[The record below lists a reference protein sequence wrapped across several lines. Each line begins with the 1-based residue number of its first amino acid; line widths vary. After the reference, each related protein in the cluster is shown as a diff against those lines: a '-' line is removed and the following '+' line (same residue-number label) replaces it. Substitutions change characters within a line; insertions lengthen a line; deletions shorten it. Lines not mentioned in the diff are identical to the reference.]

1 MKAVSW
7 AAQDMEPR
15 LVLLSRGPELY
26 STRRLATE
34 AEREGWMV
42 DIIDPLALTIVVD
55 DDGGRVFHK
64 GWPVECEAVLPRIGY
79 SITRR
84 GVAIVRQF
92 EQTGVIVL
100 NSSQGILRSRDK
112 LVACQM
118 MAEARVP
125 VPITAHV
132 GAWEDTDRA
141 VRRVGGS
148 PCVVKS
154 TEGTHGSGVF
164 LVNSSQQARQLVFQM
179 LERGMRPLVQ
189 EYVKESHGSDV
200 RALVVGGEV
209 VASMRRKA
217 HGSEF
222 RSNFHLGGS
231 VTGVDLTEEQR
242 RIAILSAET
251 LGLEVAGVDM
261 LESDRGPLVLEV
273 NSSPGLEGIE
283 GATKVNVAG
292 KVAEHLN
299 DLYSSNSTISKRSVR
314 SLSVPVK
321 TSLSTLCNLL
331 GYFWL
336 LSQCVPR
343 CDSAE
348 KHSSH
353 NTSPCRRPTGQGCT
367 CRSRLEA
374 RRVEQRRE
382 KQRGDIRFGR

>member
-1 MKAVSW
+1 LKTVSW
-7 AAQDMEPR
+7 AAQSMEPR

-34 AEREGWMV
+34 AEKKGWMV

-55 DDGGRVFHK
+55 EDGGRVFHK

-92 EQTGVIVL
+92 EQSGVIVL
-100 NSSQGILRSRDK
+100 NTSQGILRSRDK

-125 VPITAHV
+125 VPITAQV

-189 EYVKESHGSDV
+189 EYVKESHGSDI
-200 RALVVGGEV
+200 RALVVGREV

-231 VTGVDLTEEQR
+231 VSSVELTDEQR
-242 RIAILSAET
+242 SIAICATQT
-251 LGLEVAGVDM
+251 LGLELAGVDM

-283 GATKVNVAG
+283 GATRINVAE
-292 KVAEHLN
+292 KVANRLN
-299 DLYSSNSTISKRSVR
+299 NLYASGSV
-314 SLSVPVK
+314 
-321 TSLSTLCNLL
+321 
-331 GYFWL
+331 
-336 LSQCVPR
+336 
-343 CDSAE
+343 DSGTNE
-348 KHSSH
+348 KARSH
-353 NTSPCRRPTGQGCT
+353 NENDTER
-367 CRSRLEA
+367 A
-374 RRVEQRRE
+374 
-382 KQRGDIRFGR
+382 F

>member
-1 MKAVSW
+1 
-7 AAQDMEPR
+7 MEPR
-15 LVLLSRGPELY
+15 LVILSRGPELY

-34 AEREGWMV
+34 AQAAGWMV
-42 DIIDPLALTIVVD
+42 DIIDPLALTVLVD
-55 DDGGRVFHK
+55 DDGGRVYHK

-92 EQTGVIVL
+92 EQLGVIVL

-118 MAEARVP
+118 MAKARVP

-132 GAWEDTDRA
+132 GSWEDTDRA
-141 VRRVGGS
+141 VRRVGGA

-164 LVNSSQQARQLVFQM
+164 LVSSAQQARQLVFQM

-189 EYVKESHGSDV
+189 EYIKESHGSDV
-200 RALVVGGEV
+200 RALVVGGKV
-209 VASMRRKA
+209 VASMRRMA

-231 VTGVDLTEEQR
+231 VSSVELTDAQR
-242 RIAILSAET
+242 EIAICSTET
-251 LGLEVAGVDM
+251 LGLELAGVDM

-283 GATKVNVAG
+283 AATRVNIAE
-292 KVAEHLN
+292 KVANRLRK
-299 DLYSSNSTISKRSVR
+299 LYESRTMDTENNEDSLSSNKNESEHA
-314 SLSVPVK
+314 
-321 TSLSTLCNLL
+321 
-331 GYFWL
+331 F
-336 LSQCVPR
+336 
-343 CDSAE
+343 
-348 KHSSH
+348 
-353 NTSPCRRPTGQGCT
+353 
-367 CRSRLEA
+367 
-374 RRVEQRRE
+374 
-382 KQRGDIRFGR
+382 

>member
-1 MKAVSW
+1 
-7 AAQDMEPR
+7 MEPR

-34 AEREGWMV
+34 AERAGWTV
-42 DIIDPLALTIVVD
+42 EIVDPLALTIIVD
-55 DDGGRVFHK
+55 EDGGRIFHR

-92 EQTGVIVL
+92 EQSGVIVL
-100 NSSQGILRSRDK
+100 NSSQGIIRSRDK

-118 MAEARVP
+118 MAEKRVP

-141 VRRVGGS
+141 VRRVGGT

-164 LVNSSQQARQLVFQM
+164 LVKSFPQARQLVYQM

-189 EYVKESHGSDV
+189 EYIEESHGSDV

-222 RSNFHLGGS
+222 RSNFHLGGTVSS
-231 VTGVDLTEEQR
+231 VELTEEQEE
-242 RIAILSAET
+242 IAVRATQT
-251 LGLEVAGVDM
+251 LDLELAGVDM
-261 LESDRGPLVLEV
+261 LDSGRGPLVLEV

-283 GATKVNVAG
+283 RATRSNVAG
-292 KVAEHLN
+292 KVAERLSSLFASAQQQKESDE
-299 DLYSSNSTISKRSVR
+299 DLFGSET
-314 SLSVPVK
+314 
-321 TSLSTLCNLL
+321 
-331 GYFWL
+331 
-336 LSQCVPR
+336 
-343 CDSAE
+343 E
-348 KHSSH
+348 E
-353 NTSPCRRPTGQGCT
+353 TGD
-367 CRSRLEA
+367 
-374 RRVEQRRE
+374 VY
-382 KQRGDIRFGR
+382 

>member
-1 MKAVSW
+1 MKGGSW
-7 AAQDMEPR
+7 AAQTMEPR

-34 AEREGWMV
+34 AQRAGWMV
-42 DIIDPLALTIVVD
+42 DIIDPLALTIIVD
-55 DDGGRVFHK
+55 EDGGRIFHR

-92 EQTGVIVL
+92 EQLGVIVL
-100 NSSQGILRSRDK
+100 NSSHGIVRSRDK

-118 MAEARVP
+118 MAQARVP

-132 GAWEDTDRA
+132 GSWEDTDRA
-141 VRRVGGS
+141 VRRVGGT

-164 LVNSSQQARQLVFQM
+164 LVNSSKQARQLVYQM

-189 EYVKESHGSDV
+189 EYIEESHGSDV

-217 HGSEF
+217 HGNEF

-231 VTGVDLTEEQR
+231 VSDVELTEEQAE
-242 RIAILSAET
+242 IAIDATRT
-251 LGLEVAGVDM
+251 LGLELAGVDM
-261 LESDRGPLVLEV
+261 LESERGPLVLEV

-283 GATKVNVAG
+283 GATRVNVAG
-292 KVAEHLN
+292 KVAERLN
-299 DLYSSNSTISKRSVR
+299 SLLEEGSDANVDSEANPLDGSS
-314 SLSVPVK
+314 
-321 TSLSTLCNLL
+321 
-331 GYFWL
+331 
-336 LSQCVPR
+336 
-343 CDSAE
+343 DE
-348 KHSSH
+348 SS
-353 NTSPCRRPTGQGCT
+353 R
-367 CRSRLEA
+367 A
-374 RRVEQRRE
+374 Y
-382 KQRGDIRFGR
+382 

>member
-1 MKAVSW
+1 MSGQEPTPRAENNLRGKELKGGSW
-7 AAQDMEPR
+7 AAQTMEPR

-34 AEREGWMV
+34 AQRAGWMV
-42 DIIDPLALTIVVD
+42 DIIDPLALTIIVD
-55 DDGGRVFHK
+55 EDGGRIFHR

-92 EQTGVIVL
+92 EQLGVIVL
-100 NSSQGILRSRDK
+100 NSSHGIVRSRDK

-118 MAEARVP
+118 MAQARVP

-132 GAWEDTDRA
+132 GSWEDTDRA
-141 VRRVGGS
+141 VRRVGGT

-164 LVNSSQQARQLVFQM
+164 LVNSSKQARQLVYQM

-189 EYVKESHGSDV
+189 EYIEESHGSDV

-217 HGSEF
+217 HGNEF

-231 VTGVDLTEEQR
+231 VSDVELTEEQAE
-242 RIAILSAET
+242 IAIDATRT
-251 LGLEVAGVDM
+251 LGLELAGVDM
-261 LESDRGPLVLEV
+261 LESERGPLVLEV

-283 GATKVNVAG
+283 GATRVNVAG
-292 KVAEHLN
+292 KVAERLN
-299 DLYSSNSTISKRSVR
+299 SLLEEGSDANVDSEANPLDGSS
-314 SLSVPVK
+314 
-321 TSLSTLCNLL
+321 
-331 GYFWL
+331 
-336 LSQCVPR
+336 
-343 CDSAE
+343 DE
-348 KHSSH
+348 SS
-353 NTSPCRRPTGQGCT
+353 R
-367 CRSRLEA
+367 A
-374 RRVEQRRE
+374 Y
-382 KQRGDIRFGR
+382 

>member
-1 MKAVSW
+1 MSLREHTPSVGMSSRGKGLKTLSL
-7 AAQDMEPR
+7 AAQTMEPR

-34 AEREGWMV
+34 AEKAGWIV

-55 DDGGRVFHK
+55 EEGGRVFHR

-92 EQTGVIVL
+92 EQSGVIVL
-100 NSSQGILRSRDK
+100 NTSQGILSSRDK

-141 VRRVGGS
+141 VRRVGGA

-164 LVNSSQQARQLVFQM
+164 LLNSAQQARQLVFQM

-189 EYVKESHGSDV
+189 EYVKESHGSDI

-231 VTGVDLTEEQR
+231 VSSVELTEEQSE
-242 RIAILSAET
+242 IAILSTEI
-251 LGLEVAGVDM
+251 LGLELAGVDM
-261 LESDRGPLVLEV
+261 LESERGPLVLEV

-283 GATKVNVAG
+283 GATKINVAE
-292 KVAEHLN
+292 KVAIRMN
-299 DLYSSNSTISKRSVR
+299 KMYDDLLVAPS
-314 SLSVPVK
+314 
-321 TSLSTLCNLL
+321 
-331 GYFWL
+331 
-336 LSQCVPR
+336 
-343 CDSAE
+343 DSE
-348 KHSSH
+348 EIRDP
-353 NTSPCRRPTGQGCT
+353 NEGQT
-367 CRSRLEA
+367 ERA
-374 RRVEQRRE
+374 Y
-382 KQRGDIRFGR
+382 

>member
-1 MKAVSW
+1 MG
-7 AAQDMEPR
+7 AQSMEPR

-34 AEREGWMV
+34 AERSGWMV

-55 DDGGRVFHK
+55 EHGPRIFHK
-64 GWPVECEAVLPRIGY
+64 GWPVDCEAVLPRIGY

-92 EQTGVIVL
+92 EQLGVIVL

-118 MAEARVP
+118 MAEKRVP

-141 VRRVGGS
+141 VRRVGGT

-164 LVNSSQQARQLVFQM
+164 LVNSFQQARQLVYQM
-179 LERGMRPLVQ
+179 LERGMRPLVE
-189 EYVKESHGSDV
+189 EYIEESHGSDV
-200 RALVVGGEV
+200 RALVVGGKV

-231 VTGVDLTEEQR
+231 VSKVELTEEQE
-242 RIAILSAET
+242 RIAISATET
-251 LGLEVAGVDM
+251 LGLELAGVDM
-261 LESDRGPLVLEV
+261 LDSSRGPLVLEV

-283 GATKVNVAG
+283 GATRENVAG
-292 KVAEHLN
+292 RVAERLSYLYESN
-299 DLYSSNSTISKRSVR
+299 DSEIKEGDGDTNEGT
-314 SLSVPVK
+314 P
-321 TSLSTLCNLL
+321 
-331 GYFWL
+331 
-336 LSQCVPR
+336 
-343 CDSAE
+343 E
-348 KHSSH
+348 K
-353 NTSPCRRPTGQGCT
+353 
-367 CRSRLEA
+367 
-374 RRVEQRRE
+374 
-382 KQRGDIRFGR
+382 GRAY

>member
-1 MKAVSW
+1 
-7 AAQDMEPR
+7 MEPR
-15 LVLLSRGPELY
+15 LVVLSRGPELY

-34 AEREGWMV
+34 AEKYGW
-42 DIIDPLALTIVVD
+42 IINIVDPLALTIVVD
-55 DDGGRVFHK
+55 EDGGRVFHK

-92 EQTGVIVL
+92 EQMGVIVL
-100 NSSQGILRSRDK
+100 NSSQGIIRSRDK

-118 MAEARVP
+118 MAERRVP

-141 VRRVGGS
+141 VKRVGGT

-164 LVNSSQQARQLVFQM
+164 LINSFQQARQLVYQM

-189 EYVKESHGSDV
+189 EYIEESHGSDV

-231 VTGVDLTEEQR
+231 VSKIELTDEQKE
-242 RIAILSAET
+242 IAVIATET
-251 LGLEVAGVDM
+251 LGLELAGVDM
-261 LESDRGPLVLEV
+261 LESQRGPLVLEV

-283 GATKVNVAG
+283 SSTRINVAA
-292 KVAEHLN
+292 KVAERITSIYESQPIL
-299 DLYSSNSTISKRSVR
+299 RSPVEDVDFKVGSER
-314 SLSVPVK
+314 SQG
-321 TSLSTLCNLL
+321 TS
-331 GYFWL
+331 
-336 LSQCVPR
+336 
-343 CDSAE
+343 
-348 KHSSH
+348 
-353 NTSPCRRPTGQGCT
+353 
-367 CRSRLEA
+367 
-374 RRVEQRRE
+374 
-382 KQRGDIRFGR
+382 

>member
-1 MKAVSW
+1 VTQSGPEAFNLSDFVGLRGHTPRGAMNSRGKGLKTTFW
-7 AAQDMEPR
+7 AAQTMEPR
-15 LVLLSRGPELY
+15 VVLLSRGPELY
-26 STRRLATE
+26 STRRIATE
-34 AEREGWMV
+34 VEKAGWLV

-55 DDGGRVFHK
+55 EDGGRVFHR
-64 GWPVECEAVLPRIGY
+64 GWPVECEAVIPRIGY

-92 EQTGVIVL
+92 EQSGVIVL

-125 VPITAHV
+125 VPITAQV

-141 VRRVGGS
+141 VRRVGGA

-164 LVNSSQQARQLVFQM
+164 LVNSAQQARQLVFQM

-189 EYVKESHGSDV
+189 EYVKESHGSDI

-209 VASMRRKA
+209 IASMRRKA

-231 VTGVDLTEEQR
+231 VSNVELSVEQR
-242 RIAILSAET
+242 EIAIRSTEI
-251 LGLEVAGVDM
+251 LGLELAGVDM
-261 LESDRGPLVLEV
+261 LESGRGPLVLEV

-283 GATKVNVAG
+283 GATKINVAE
-292 KVAEHLN
+292 KVAKRMN
-299 DLYSSNSTISKRSVR
+299 KLYEAVSVD
-314 SLSVPVK
+314 
-321 TSLSTLCNLL
+321 TS
-331 GYFWL
+331 
-336 LSQCVPR
+336 
-343 CDSAE
+343 E
-348 KHSSH
+348 
-353 NTSPCRRPTGQGCT
+353 
-367 CRSRLEA
+367 
-374 RRVEQRRE
+374 VEQT
-382 KQRGDIRFGR
+382 RGSNGSQSERSF

>member
-1 MKAVSW
+1 MKTLPW

-34 AEREGWMV
+34 AEKAGWLV
-42 DIIDPLALTIVVD
+42 NIIDPLALTIVVD
-55 DDGGRVFHK
+55 DDGGRVLHK

-100 NSSQGILRSRDK
+100 NTSQGILRSRDK

-141 VRRVGGS
+141 VRRVGGA

-164 LVNSSQQARQLVFQM
+164 LVNSPQQARQLVFQM

-189 EYVKESHGSDV
+189 EYIKESHGSDI

-231 VTGVDLTEEQR
+231 VSNVELTEDQR
-242 RIAILSAET
+242 EIAISSTET
-251 LGLEVAGVDM
+251 LGLELAGVDM
-261 LESDRGPLVLEV
+261 LESERGPLVLEV

-283 GATKVNVAG
+283 GATKINIAE
-292 KVAEHLN
+292 KVA
-299 DLYSSNSTISKRSVR
+299 
-314 SLSVPVK
+314 
-321 TSLSTLCNLL
+321 
-331 GYFWL
+331 
-336 LSQCVPR
+336 
-343 CDSAE
+343 
-348 KHSSH
+348 
-353 NTSPCRRPTGQGCT
+353 
-367 CRSRLEA
+367 SRLNKLYGDFMADSNEVVGTNNPKE
-374 RRVEQRRE
+374 RDSERVY
-382 KQRGDIRFGR
+382 

>member
-1 MKAVSW
+1 
-7 AAQDMEPR
+7 MEPR

-34 AEREGWMV
+34 AEKAGWIV

-55 DDGGRVFHK
+55 EDGGRVFHR

-92 EQTGVIVL
+92 EQSGVIVL
-100 NSSQGILRSRDK
+100 NTSQGILSSRDK

-141 VRRVGGS
+141 VRRVGGA

-164 LVNSSQQARQLVFQM
+164 LVNSAQQARQLVFQM

-189 EYVKESHGSDV
+189 EYVKESHGSDI

-231 VTGVDLTEEQR
+231 VSSVELTEEQSE
-242 RIAILSAET
+242 IAIRSTET
-251 LGLEVAGVDM
+251 LGLELAGVDM
-261 LESDRGPLVLEV
+261 LESERGPLVLEV

-283 GATKVNVAG
+283 GATKINVAE
-292 KVAEHLN
+292 KVAIRMN
-299 DLYSSNSTISKRSVR
+299 KMYDDLLVAPS
-314 SLSVPVK
+314 
-321 TSLSTLCNLL
+321 
-331 GYFWL
+331 
-336 LSQCVPR
+336 
-343 CDSAE
+343 DSE
-348 KHSSH
+348 EIRDP
-353 NTSPCRRPTGQGCT
+353 NEGQT
-367 CRSRLEA
+367 ERA
-374 RRVEQRRE
+374 Y
-382 KQRGDIRFGR
+382 

>member
-1 MKAVSW
+1 MKTASRG
-7 AAQDMEPR
+7 AKTMEPR

-34 AEREGWMV
+34 AEKYGWLV
-42 DIIDPLALTIVVD
+42 DILDPLALTVVVD
-55 DDGGRVFHK
+55 ENGGRVFHK
-64 GWPVECEAVLPRIGY
+64 GWPVECDAVLPRIGY

-92 EQTGVIVL
+92 EQSGIIVL
-100 NSSQGILRSRDK
+100 NSSNGILRSRDK

-118 MAEARVP
+118 MAQARIP

-148 PCVVKS
+148 PCVIKS

-164 LVNSSQQARQLVFQM
+164 LVNSTQQARQLVFQM

-189 EYVKESHGSDV
+189 EYVEESHGSDI
-200 RALVVGGEV
+200 RALVVGGKV

-231 VTGVDLTEEQR
+231 VSNIELSEEQR
-242 RIAILSAET
+242 EIAIRASET
-251 LGLEVAGVDM
+251 LGLELAGVDM

-283 GATKVNVAG
+283 AATKINVAA
-292 KVAEHLN
+292 KVATRLN
-299 DLYSSNSTISKRSVR
+299 KLYESVLVDSSDAKEGHASNER
-314 SLSVPVK
+314 
-321 TSLSTLCNLL
+321 
-331 GYFWL
+331 
-336 LSQCVPR
+336 
-343 CDSAE
+343 
-348 KHSSH
+348 HS
-353 NTSPCRRPTGQGCT
+353 
-367 CRSRLEA
+367 
-374 RRVEQRRE
+374 EQA
-382 KQRGDIRFGR
+382 F

>member
-1 MKAVSW
+1 MKGESW
-7 AAQDMEPR
+7 AAQTMEPR

-34 AEREGWMV
+34 AERAGWMV
-42 DIIDPLALTIVVD
+42 DIVDPLALTIVVD
-55 DDGGRVFHK
+55 EDGGRIFHK

-92 EQTGVIVL
+92 EQSGVIIL
-100 NSSQGILRSRDK
+100 NSSQGIIRSRDK

-118 MAEARVP
+118 MAEKRVP

-141 VRRVGGS
+141 VKRVGGT

-164 LVNSSQQARQLVFQM
+164 LVKSFQQARQLVYQM

-189 EYVKESHGSDV
+189 EYIEESHGSDV

-231 VTGVDLTEEQR
+231 VNSVDLTDEQKE
-242 RIAILSAET
+242 IAVRATHT
-251 LGLEVAGVDM
+251 LGLELAGVDM

-283 GATKVNVAG
+283 KATRINVAG
-292 KVAEHLN
+292 KVAERLSS
-299 DLYSSNSTISKRSVR
+299 LYQSVSDVQIEPKD
-314 SLSVPVK
+314 SLQRADSEDKGSV
-321 TSLSTLCNLL
+321 
-331 GYFWL
+331 Y
-336 LSQCVPR
+336 
-343 CDSAE
+343 
-348 KHSSH
+348 
-353 NTSPCRRPTGQGCT
+353 
-367 CRSRLEA
+367 
-374 RRVEQRRE
+374 
-382 KQRGDIRFGR
+382 